1 MSKRTFVSL
10 AFCLAG
16 IFALYGQEENQN
28 NYGVDEANTKFSLQS
43 GVLGG
48 ETNYT
53 YLSLKDH
60 EDVSGVPLGGIG
72 VGNINFAPSGKF
84 TRIGMNNIHTP
95 IKRSEHSFF
104 SLWTRKGNEKEAPD
118 AIIDGILAEADMK
131 TMEIWKQN
139 QSPISHTIVSYH
151 PAVKIS
157 KNDVLL
163 FGDDPCHDHKFIVKG
178 TKDPAGTGQFSIYYV
193 LERSDTDGRRS

>member
-1 MSKRTFVSL
+1 MVS
-10 AFCLAG
+10 FG
-16 IFALYGQEENQN
+16 RPYQYMKSFRVYWQDTE
-28 NYGVDEANTKFSLQS
+28 VMD
-43 GVLGG
+43 
-48 ETNYT
+48 
-53 YLSLKDH
+53 D
-60 EDVSGVPLGGIG
+60 
-72 VGNINFAPSGKF
+72 
-84 TRIGMNNIHTP
+84 GMVV
-95 IKRSEHSFF
+95 
-104 SLWTRKGNEKEAPD
+104 KGNEKEASD

-193 LERSDTDGRRS
+193 LERNDTK

>member
-1 MSKRTFVSL
+1 MVS
-10 AFCLAG
+10 FG
-16 IFALYGQEENQN
+16 RSYQYMKSFRVYWQDTE
-28 NYGVDEANTKFSLQS
+28 VMD
-43 GVLGG
+43 
-48 ETNYT
+48 
-53 YLSLKDH
+53 D
-60 EDVSGVPLGGIG
+60 
-72 VGNINFAPSGKF
+72 
-84 TRIGMNNIHTP
+84 GMVV
-95 IKRSEHSFF
+95 
-104 SLWTRKGNEKEAPD
+104 KGNEKEAPD